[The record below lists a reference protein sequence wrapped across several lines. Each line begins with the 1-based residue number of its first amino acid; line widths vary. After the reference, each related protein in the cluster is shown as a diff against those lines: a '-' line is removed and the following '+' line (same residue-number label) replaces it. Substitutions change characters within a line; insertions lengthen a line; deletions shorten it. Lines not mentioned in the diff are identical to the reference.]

1 MEPASPF
8 ALRLK
13 APYYA
18 VIFSSTHTENDEG
31 YSATAERMVELA
43 SRMPGYLG
51 LETARGI
58 DGFSITVS
66 YWTDE
71 ASIAAWRKH
80 GEHVIAQERGKRE
93 WYRHYEL
100 RVARVER
107 SWSGPPSTVESNL
120 S

>member
-8 ALRLK
+8 ARDLK

-18 VIFSSTHTENDEG
+18 VIFSSLRTENDNG
-31 YSATAERMVELA
+31 YGATAERMAELA
-43 SRMPGYLG
+43 GQMPGYLG
-51 LETARGI
+51 IESVRGS
-58 DGFSITVS
+58 DGFGITVS

-80 GEHVIAQERGKRE
+80 SEHVIAQERGKRE

-107 SWSGPPSTVESNL
+107 SWFGPR
-120 S
+120 